1 MPHFL
6 IKKEEKKDNFIELLD
21 NENIFHLTKVLRV
34 KIGQKVKFIDEDK
47 NVYFCEIKEVLKNSL
62 RAQILETKVSDRVL
76 KNNIC
81 LIQSIV
87 ASDAQNLLIANAI
100 QTGVKKI
107 YPVISD
113 NVSVSLNSLKGKV
126 EKWNKI
132 SLENFKQCERA
143 DMATIE
149 EIQNLK
155 EALSQFK
162 KENILI
168 FAEKYENST
177 LNDCLSNVD
186 KNDKIAIVIGP
197 EGGFSQSEFEY
208 FISQGYKLITLGKM
222 IYKAPNAVVAAV
234 SNVVSRME

>member
-6 IKKEEKKDNFIELLD
+6 IKKEEIEDNFVELID
-21 NENIFHLTKVLRV
+21 NENIFHLIKVLRV
-34 KIGQKVKFIDEDK
+34 KTGQKIKFIDEDK
-47 NVYFCEIKEVLKNSL
+47 NVYFCEIKEVSKSSLK
-62 RAQILETKVSDRVL
+62 AQIFETKTSDRVL

-81 LIQSIV
+81 LIQSVV
-87 ASDAQNLLIANAI
+87 ASDAQNLLIANAV

-107 YPVISD
+107 YPVMSD

-143 DMATIE
+143 DMAKIE
-149 EIQNLK
+149 EILNLND
-155 EALSQFK
+155 ALSQFK
-162 KENILI
+162 KENILV

-177 LNDCLSNVD
+177 LNDCLNDID
-186 KNDKIAIVIGP
+186 KNEKIAIVVGP
-197 EGGFSQSEFEY
+197 EGGFSQNEFDY
-208 FISQGYKLITLGKM
+208 FISEGYKLITLGKM

>member
-1 MPHFL
+1 M
-6 IKKEEKKDNFIELLD
+6 
-21 NENIFHLTKVLRV
+21 
-34 KIGQKVKFIDEDK
+34 
-47 NVYFCEIKEVLKNSL
+47 
-62 RAQILETKVSDRVL
+62 
-76 KNNIC
+76 
-81 LIQSIV
+81 

-186 KNDKIAIVIGP
+186 KNDKIAIVTTKPLYSPIP
-197 EGGFSQSEFEY
+197 TMSPSATA
-208 FISQGYKLITLGKM
+208 IS
-222 IYKAPNAVVAAV
+222 P
-234 SNVVSRME
+234 

>member
-6 IKKEEKKDNFIELLD
+6 IKKEEIKDDFVELID
-21 NENIFHLTKVLRV
+21 NENIFHLVKVLRV
-34 KIGQKVKFIDEDK
+34 KAGQKVKFIDENK

-62 RAQILETKVSDRVL
+62 KAQILETKVSDRVL

-81 LIQSIV
+81 LIQSVV
-87 ASDAQNLLIANAI
+87 ASDAQNLLIANAV

-107 YPVISD
+107 YPVMSD
-113 NVSVSLNSLKGKV
+113 NVSVSISSLKGKV

-132 SLENFKQCERA
+132 LLENFKQCERA
-143 DMATIE
+143 DMAEIE
-149 EIQNLK
+149 EISSLK
-155 EALSQFK
+155 EVLSQFK

-177 LNDCLSNVD
+177 LNNCLNDVD
-186 KNDKIAIVIGP
+186 KNEKTAVVIGP
-197 EGGFSQSEFEY
+197 EGGFSQDEFEY
-208 FISQGYKLITLGKM
+208 FISQNYKLITLGKM

-234 SNVVSRME
+234 SNIVSRME